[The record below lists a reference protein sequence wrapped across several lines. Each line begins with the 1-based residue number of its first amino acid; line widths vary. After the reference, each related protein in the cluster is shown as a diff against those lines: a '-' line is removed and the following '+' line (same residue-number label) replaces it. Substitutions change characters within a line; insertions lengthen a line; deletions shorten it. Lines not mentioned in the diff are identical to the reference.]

1 MTGLF
6 RHDGAK
12 GVQTMR
18 HELCPNKTMNRTI
31 PILLGTSFL
40 LCSCATLPISG
51 PTGPQVTKGTLA
63 DSKLGLSLVEVDSA
77 AAIPP
82 AETPGGA
89 QLADIA
95 PPPTDM
101 VGPGDVLGVS
111 IYEAGV
117 TLFANSPTVTGA
129 GGGGAG
135 GIETGARAQ
144 TLPELRVDDS
154 GDISIPYAGTLHVVG
169 KTLAE
174 IEAQIRKSLHGFSQ
188 NPQVL
193 VTRREIISNAVIV
206 GGEVAKPGRLVLNTN
221 QETLSDVVALSGG
234 YRGKASEL
242 IVRVKRRDGSA
253 SYRLS
258 ALLDDPSQDV
268 RAYPGDRIT
277 LVYDPLAF
285 SVLGAAGRMDQMPF
299 PTANMTLAQAVA
311 AAGGPS
317 SAAGDAAA
325 IFVFR
330 YVAEQAPNGT
340 LTRKP
345 VVYHIN
351 MMNPGAYFLAQNF
364 RMHNKDVLYFGNAR
378 ANQPS
383 KLIQLISQLFTP
395 LATVTS
401 AVTVLKY

>member
-1 MTGLF
+1 
-6 RHDGAK
+6 
-12 GVQTMR
+12 
-18 HELCPNKTMNRTI
+18 MNRTT
-31 PILLGTSFL
+31 PVLLGTSL
-40 LCSCATLPISG
+40 LLSACATLPISG
-51 PTGPQVTKGTLA
+51 PTGRQVTKATIS
-63 DSKLGLSLVEVDSA
+63 DTKLGLSLVEVDDA

-82 AETPGGA
+82 AEAPVGA
-89 QLADIA
+89 QLADLA

-117 TLFANSPTVTGA
+117 TLFANSPTSVGA
-129 GGGGAG
+129 AGASSAG
-135 GIETGARAQ
+135 VETGARVQ
-144 TLPELRVDDS
+144 MLPELRVDDN
-154 GDISIPYAGTLHVVG
+154 GDITVPYAGTLHVIG

-174 IEAQIRKSLHGFSQ
+174 IEAQIRKSLRGMSQ

-206 GGEVAKPGRLVLNTN
+206 GGEVTKPGRLVLNTN
-221 QETLSDVVALSGG
+221 QETLSDVVALAGG

-242 IVRVKRRDGSA
+242 IVRVKRNQGTA
-253 SYRLS
+253 NYRLS
-258 ALLDDPSQDV
+258 TLLDDPGFDV

-285 SVLGAAGRMDQMPF
+285 SVLGAAGRLDQIPF
-299 PTANMTLAQAVA
+299 PTARMTLAQAVSS
-311 AAGGPS
+311 AGGPS
-317 SAAGDAAA
+317 SNVGDAAA

-330 YVAEQAPNGT
+330 YVVGQGPDGKPI
-340 LTRKP
+340 RKP

-364 RMHNKDVLYFGNAR
+364 QMRDKDVLYFGNAR

-383 KLIQLISQLFTP
+383 KLIQLISQLFSP
-395 LATVTS
+395 LATVAGTIS
-401 AVTVLKY
+401 VVKN